1 MGADRTK
8 PDGLLRVFM
17 AWKPHKREE
26 QTFWPFYEGFTGRKG
41 SAESGFD
48 ASKSTCS
55 KRIRTQ

>member
-26 QTFWPFYEGFTGRKG
+26 QTFWPFYEGFTALSG
-41 SAESGFD
+41 AEV
-48 ASKSTCS
+48 
-55 KRIRTQ
+55 